1 MFKNSFIKYIFL
13 FLVGGFTYCLIE
25 VFGRGYSHISMLVA
39 GGLSFVIIGS
49 VSNYLFPNVPTIF
62 LMIFGAMVITLIE
75 LITGVIVNE
84 RLNQNVWDYSNLS
97 YNYRG
102 QICLWYS
109 LVWFFLSYSI
119 IKIFKLLNDWQGN
132 VGLKWK

>member
-1 MFKNSFIKYIFL
+1 
-13 FLVGGFTYCLIE
+13 
-25 VFGRGYSHISMLVA
+25 
-39 GGLSFVIIGS
+39 
-49 VSNYLFPNVPTIF
+49 
-62 LMIFGAMVITLIE
+62 MIFGAMVITLIE

>member
-1 MFKNSFIKYIFL
+1 MFKNAFIKYIFL

-25 VFGRGYSHISMLVA
+25 IIGRGYSHISMLIA

-49 VSNYLFPNVPTIF
+49 VSNLLFPNVPTVF
-62 LMIFGAMVITLIE
+62 LMIFGAAVITLIE
-75 LITGVIVNE
+75 LVTGIIVNE

-119 IKIFKLLNDWQGN
+119 IKIFKVLNDWQGN